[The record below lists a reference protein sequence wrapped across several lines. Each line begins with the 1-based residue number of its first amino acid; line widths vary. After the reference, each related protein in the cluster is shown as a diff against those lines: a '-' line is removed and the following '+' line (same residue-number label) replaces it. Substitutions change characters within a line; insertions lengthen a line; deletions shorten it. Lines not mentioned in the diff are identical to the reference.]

1 MDNIVIYMKK
11 WGLIIAI
18 ISVLSFKV
26 KAQRKIIFDLN
37 VGINK
42 SIGANLLK
50 TESILGNDV
59 QYYST
64 QRYKYPYANVTSSAL
79 FRINKDF
86 YLGLRSGLY
95 IYFLQEY
102 ITSAQRTTVSL
113 PLLLTSRLNIFRVN
127 KNLTGLDLSAGINY
141 FHIDDILEHYGSGRL
156 INACFF
162 YLVKEKHLLKIGL
175 EQQADNV
182 QYDIYKLNPN
192 SSIRFFNY
200 KIHRLSMCLTF
211 GFQL

>member
-95 IYFLQEY
+95 IYLPVVRLENKVKKMLCHHSLVWFL
-102 ITSAQRTTVSL
+102 
-113 PLLLTSRLNIFRVN
+113 
-127 KNLTGLDLSAGINY
+127 
-141 FHIDDILEHYGSGRL
+141 
-156 INACFF
+156 
-162 YLVKEKHLLKIGL
+162 LVI
-175 EQQADNV
+175 V
-182 QYDIYKLNPN
+182 
-192 SSIRFFNY
+192 
-200 KIHRLSMCLTF
+200 
-211 GFQL
+211 

>member
-1 MDNIVIYMKK
+1 MKK
-11 WGLIIAI
+11 CVLLITI
-18 ISVLSFKV
+18 ISLQPFKL

-42 SIGANLLK
+42 SIAANQLT
-50 TESILGNDV
+50 TEIISGNHI
-59 QYYST
+59 QYYSR
-64 QRYKYPYANVTSSAL
+64 QRYKYPYANVTGSAL
-79 FRINKDF
+79 FQINKEF
-86 YLGLRSGLY
+86 YIGLRSGFY

-102 ITSAQRTTVSL
+102 ITSAKRTTVSL

-141 FHIDDILEHYGSGRL
+141 FHIDDIFEKYGNGTL
-156 INACFF
+156 LNASIF
-162 YLVKEKHLLKIGL
+162 YLVKEKYLLKFGFE
-175 EQQADNV
+175 EQVDKAQF
-182 QYDIYKLNPN
+182 DIYQMDPN

-211 GFQL
+211 GF